1 MKKNVYTHTRMCECP
16 QSFCGRSETNTMLQ
30 IILQKKW
37 LQKHRRYAA
46 DAEHQ
51 VSGKHGTRSL
61 SLWNPRSK
69 ESLVKQKQ
77 KPVAVIP
84 STMAALLILLPRGLS
99 LSEGGLYEQ
108 RKMLINGLTEQFH
121 VSST

>member
-1 MKKNVYTHTRMCECP
+1 MCCNSWGHKELTVNFLMFKLVLEKAEEPEIKLPTSTVSSKKH
-16 QSFCGRSETNTMLQ
+16 
-30 IILQKKW
+30 
-37 LQKHRRYAA
+37 
-46 DAEHQ
+46 AEHQ

-84 STMAALLILLPRGLS
+84 STMAGLLILLPRGLS

-108 RKMLINGLTEQFH
+108 RKMLIKGLTEQFH